1 MLFNAEN
8 ISLCQC
14 CWKSMCVADHLA
26 GTVVRVFQEMER
38 ERKERKEREQ
48 EAEERRKKQEEI
60 EKKEQAA
67 RVKMGLKLY

>member
-1 MLFNAEN
+1 MLRIFPFVSVAGN
-8 ISLCQC
+8 LC
-14 CWKSMCVADHLA
+14 APDHLTW
-26 GTVVRVFQEMER
+26 TVVRVFQEMER

-67 RVKMGLKLY
+67 RVNMGLKLY